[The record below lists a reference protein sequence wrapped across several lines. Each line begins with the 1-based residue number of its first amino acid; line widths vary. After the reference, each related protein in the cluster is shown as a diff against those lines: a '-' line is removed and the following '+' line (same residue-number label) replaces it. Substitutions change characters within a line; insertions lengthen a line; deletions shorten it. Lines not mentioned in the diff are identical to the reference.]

1 MSESNKALVRLFY
14 EGINRGNLDVFDEL
28 VSDTFVDH
36 EEFPG
41 MPPTRDGARQMF
53 GQMLAAFEG
62 FTLVAD
68 DMVAEG
74 DKVFVRARMTGTH
87 RGEFMG
93 VPATGRS
100 ISVPLA
106 DIVRVE
112 NGKVVEHWGITD
124 TGALMQQ
131 LGQAG

>member
-1 MSESNKALVRLFY
+1 MSDTHKSVIRRFY
-14 EGINRGNLDVFDEL
+14 EEINKGNLDVINDLASE
-28 VSDTFVDH
+28 TFVEH

-41 MPPTRDGARQMF
+41 LAPSREGVRQLFQMF
-53 GQMLAAFEG
+53 RDAFSD
-62 FTLVAD
+62 FAIVTD

-74 DKVFVRARMTGTH
+74 DKVFVRAHMTGTH

-93 VPATGRS
+93 IAATGRS
-100 ISVPLA
+100 INVPFA
-106 DIVRVE
+106 DIVRFE

-124 TGALMQQ
+124 TGAMMQQ